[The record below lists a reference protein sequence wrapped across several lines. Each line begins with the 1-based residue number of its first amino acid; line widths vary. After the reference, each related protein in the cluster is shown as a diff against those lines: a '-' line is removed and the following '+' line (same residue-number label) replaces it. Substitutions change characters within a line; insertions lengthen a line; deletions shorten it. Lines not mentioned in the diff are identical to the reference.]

1 MNEITRTRSKPPSPR
16 RRGRPTSD
24 DVQEIE
30 QRILAA
36 ALREFVAN
44 GFGGA
49 SMRSIARAAQVSRTT
64 LLARYPSI
72 EQLFRAIMGQQIER
86 MSAAAYLHAEGRP
99 DLKAGLT
106 RYANRALAFSLEGDF
121 LEINRLIYSASHML
135 PEIGAAATEST
146 RLGIE
151 LITAFIIEC
160 AEADGVPCHKPQ
172 IPAEVFNVALR
183 GWYGNVMLNN
193 RSVPARER
201 EEWVDGMVH
210 CLIAGR
216 AGW

>member
-1 MNEITRTRSKPPSPR
+1 MNEITSSPPKPPSPR
-16 RRGRPTSD
+16 RRGRPTVD
-24 DVQEIE
+24 DLHEIE

-64 LLARYPSI
+64 LLARHPTV
-72 EQLFRAIMGQQIER
+72 EHLFRAIMGQQIER

-121 LEINRLIYSASHML
+121 LEINRLIYSASHVL

-146 RLGIE
+146 RLGTE

-160 AEADGVPCHKPQ
+160 AEADGVECRNPEV
-172 IPAEVFNVALR
+172 PAELFNVALR
-183 GWYGNVMLNN
+183 GWYGNAMLDK
-193 RSVPARER
+193 RTVSASER
-201 EEWVDGMVH
+201 EAWVDNMVD

-216 AGW
+216 QGW

>member
-1 MNEITRTRSKPPSPR
+1 M
-16 RRGRPTSD
+16 D

-30 QRILAA
+30 QRMLAA
-36 ALREFVAN
+36 ALHEFIAN

-64 LLARYPSI
+64 LLARYPTI
-72 EQLFRAIMGQQIER
+72 EQLFHAIMGKQIER
-86 MSAAAYLHAEGRP
+86 MSAAEYLHAEGPP
-99 DLKAGLT
+99 DLRAGLS
-106 RYANRALAFSLEGDF
+106 RYANRALAYSLEGDF
-121 LEINRLIYSASHML
+121 LEINRLIYSASHVL

-151 LITAFIIEC
+151 LVTAFIVEC
-160 AEADGVPCHKPQ
+160 AEADGLACRNPRL
-172 IPAEVFNVALR
+172 PAELFNVALR
-183 GWYGNVMLNN
+183 GWFGNAMLEN
-193 RSVPARER
+193 RKVSASER
-201 EEWVDGMVH
+201 EAWVEGMVE